1 MWEGLSDGCRA
12 GLTLERC
19 SQLAAF
25 AIQLVGRDAAAVWLA
40 EDGVPR
46 CAPLPSSKFGA
57 FWEVR
62 QHARGREFCRG
73 EPGSALSGGYATRF
87 DEDGE
92 QLDCRRSRGGLN
104 RCARESKA

>member
-40 EDGVPR
+40 EDGVMFPGVLLFRAPNLVPFGR
-46 CAPLPSSKFGA
+46 CGSTREAGSSVAESLVALYQVGTQQDSMKTESSSIA
-57 FWEVR
+57 DDP
-62 QHARGREFCRG
+62 G
-73 EPGSALSGGYATRF
+73 E
-87 DEDGE
+87 D
-92 QLDCRRSRGGLN
+92 
-104 RCARESKA
+104 